1 MTRPLSLCSC
11 PPPQAQPHATPS
23 PSPASV
29 STPSCPVSLKTSG
42 FSPSQSNLRLAARA
56 PPPASASAGPRSARG
71 PSGPSL
77 PSPRDRRPPGP
88 ILSPVVSLLLVST
101 FHEKAGMVPIP
112 TLPFAPQHPASESSS
127 NHAVCTALAPSTR
140 VLAAEASGA
149 PASAGL
155 TSLGSWTLQSS
166 SPLLARGQHLQS

>member
-56 PPPASASAGPRSARG
+56 LPPASAGPRSAQWPLRALA
-71 PSGPSL
+71 PQPQR
-77 PSPRDRRPPGP
+77 PTPPPGP

-140 VLAAEASGA
+140 VLAAEASAA

-155 TSLGSWTLQSS
+155 TSLGSWTLQSG
-166 SPLLARGQHLQS
+166 SPLLASGQRLQS